1 LTSDGRRWLI
11 PATALEGRHAITLG
25 GSKYAEFEI
34 EPATSIRSL
43 VYAEDAPLKSDTR
56 TGEYPRGQRTATVNR
71 QAQPSQVRLLPPP
84 LSSTDSDSPGS
95 PVPRFQPSK
104 YERRLGKSG
113 QAVINQ
119 KRRLTLPQQALAF
132 AGLRDGDRVQAR
144 ADGPGRIVLEK
155 VGLPVWAEPA

>member
-1 LTSDGRRWLI
+1 
-11 PATALEGRHAITLG
+11 
-25 GSKYAEFEI
+25 
-34 EPATSIRSL
+34 
-43 VYAEDAPLKSDTR
+43 
-56 TGEYPRGQRTATVNR
+56 
-71 QAQPSQVRLLPPP
+71 
-84 LSSTDSDSPGS
+84 
-95 PVPRFQPSK
+95 VPRFQPSK